1 MQIAVAY
8 ARYSSDNQRQESI
21 DAQVRAIK
29 EYCCKKQI
37 LLTHVYKDEAV
48 SATTDHREGFLQ
60 MIEDAKCGGFQLCI
74 VHKLDRFARNRYDS
88 AFYRKSL
95 EKCGVKVVSV
105 LEPLDN
111 SPESVILESVLEGM
125 AEYYSKNL
133 AREVRKGLN
142 ENALAAKH
150 NGGIPPL
157 GYDLAP
163 GGGYKI
169 NPPEA
174 EAVQVIFDM
183 YSRGYGYSLIC
194 EELNR
199 RGLKTKLG
207 RAFGKGSIADI
218 LRNEKYIGRYVWNK
232 RLSKKSGNR
241 QYKPDNQITRIDG
254 ALPEIISKETWDKVQ
269 NVLTSRKRKPRHNQT
284 YYYLLTGKMFCSEC
298 GSAYVGSGYEYGRG
312 KKKNY
317 QYSCNGRLRH
327 KCECTNKP
335 IRCEKIEKYVLD
347 TIGEVLSED
356 TIQSLAD
363 KMMDVLNKKTASS
376 GETEKSLELKLDD
389 IKRKIAKTWA
399 LYYDGSLPKEAI
411 TQQVDILTQQQKDI
425 EKQIINSSIIAERPK
440 ILRENVVAYLKKCK
454 TDLESNDPDVLRS
467 LVETFVDRIEISPEN
482 IKITIRVSP
491 KANADS
497 DKVGGDDGS
506 RTRVRRQLARAF
518 YERSRWFRIP
528 AAERPETG
536 SVPR

>member
-1 MQIAVAY
+1 MKIAVAY

-29 EYCCKKQI
+29 EYCQKNQI

-60 MIEDAKCGGFQLCI
+60 MIEDAKSGGFQLCI

-88 AFYRKSL
+88 AFYRKQL
-95 EKCGVKVVSV
+95 EKCGVKVISV
-105 LEPLDN
+105 LEPLDG

-150 NGGIPPL
+150 NGGVPPL
-157 GYDLAP
+157 GYNVTPDK
-163 GGGYKI
+163 GYEI

-174 EAVQVIFDM
+174 EAVRIIFDL
-183 YSRGYGYSLIC
+183 YSKGYGYSLIC
-194 EELNR
+194 NELNR

-207 RAFGKGSIADI
+207 RSFGKGSIADI

-241 QYKPDNQITRIDG
+241 QYTPDDQITRIDG
-254 ALPEIISKETWDKVQ
+254 ALPAIISKEMWDKVQ
-269 NVLTSRKRKPRHNQT
+269 DILTSRKQKPRHNQS
-284 YYYLLTGKMFCSEC
+284 YYYLLTGKMFCTEC
-298 GSAYVGSGYEYGRG
+298 GSTYVGSGYEYGRG

-335 IRCEKIEKYVLD
+335 IRCEKIEKYVLQ

-356 TIQSLAD
+356 TIQDLAN
-363 KMMDVLNKKTASS
+363 KMMTELDKRLASS
-376 GETEKSLELKLDD
+376 GSTEKELQIKLEDV
-389 IKRKIAKTWA
+389 KRKISKTWA
-399 LYYDGSLPKEAI
+399 LYYDNLMPKEDIA
-411 TQQVDILTQQQKDI
+411 QQIEKLTQQQKGI
-425 EKQIINSSIIAERPK
+425 EQQIAESAIIAGQPK
-440 ILRENVVAYLKKCK
+440 MQRENVIAYLHKCK
-454 TDLESNDPDVLRS
+454 TNLGSNDPDVLRS
-467 LVETFVDRIEISPEN
+467 LVETFVDRIDVSPEN
-482 IKITIRVSP
+482 IKITIRVAP
-491 KANADS
+491 KGSANS
-497 DKVGGDDGS
+497 DKVGGGD
-506 RTRVRRQLARAF
+506 RAKSEHVYF
-518 YERSRWFRIP
+518 INGIIVLLLNLHKVKADP
-528 AAERPETG
+528 HCK
-536 SVPR
+536 

>member
-21 DAQVRAIK
+21 DAQVRAIT
-29 EYCCKKQI
+29 EYCRKNQI
-37 LLTHVYKDEAV
+37 LLAHVYKDEAV

-60 MIEDAKCGGFQLCI
+60 MIEDAKGGGFQLCI

-111 SPESVILESVLEGM
+111 SPESIILESVLEGM

-142 ENALAAKH
+142 ENALSAKH

-157 GYDLAP
+157 GYNVTA
-163 GGGYKI
+163 GGGYEI

-174 EAVQVIFDM
+174 EAVRIIFDM
-183 YSRGYGYSLIC
+183 YSKGYGYSLIC

-241 QYKPDNQITRIDG
+241 QYKPDDQITRIDG
-254 ALPEIISKETWDKVQ
+254 ALPAIISKETWSKVQ
-269 NVLTSRKRKPRHNQT
+269 DILTSRKRKPRHNQT

-298 GSAYVGSGYEYGRG
+298 GSAFVGSGYEYGRG

-335 IRCEKIEKYVLD
+335 IRCEKIEQYVLD

-363 KMMDVLNKKTASS
+363 KMMDMLNEKAASS
-376 GETEKSLELKLDD
+376 CDTEKSLETKLEDV
-389 IKRKIAKTWA
+389 KRKITKTWA
-399 LYYDGSLPKEAI
+399 LYYDGLLPKEDI
-411 TQQVDILTQQQKDI
+411 VQQIGVLTEQQKDV
-425 EKQIINSSIIAERPK
+425 ETQIVNASIFAEQPK
-440 ILRENVVAYLKKCK
+440 FQRENVVAYLHKCK
-454 TDLESNDPDVLRS
+454 TNLNSNDPDVLRS
-467 LVETFVDRIEISPEN
+467 LVETFVDRIDISPEN

-491 KANADS
+491 KAGMDS
-497 DKVGGDDGS
+497 DKVGGGE
-506 RTRVRRQLARAF
+506 RAKSEHVYF
-518 YERSRWFRIP
+518 INGMLVLLLCLKKS
-528 AAERPETG
+528 
-536 SVPR
+536 